1 MCIHGLLPHLGQ
13 GERISLAKLSSQQY
27 TTHNRP
33 FRLAI
38 DISIWLF
45 QIQSGK
51 GGSNP
56 ALRTFYYR
64 LLRLLSLNIHPLF
77 VFDGPNKPLFK
88 RNKKVGGP
96 GVKVATV
103 PEFLAKQ
110 LLKEFGFPWHVAPG
124 EAEAECA
131 LLQRQAV
138 VDAVLSE
145 DVDTLMF
152 GSGITLRNWSQEGT
166 AKGNKPPTHVNVYRA
181 QETMEKSRGIDR
193 EGMILVALMSGG
205 DYIPEGVP
213 GVGAKVA
220 CDAARAGFGKELCAL
235 HRKDVAGLKAWK
247 ERLESEIR
255 TNGSKFF
262 SRKNTGFVMPEDF
275 PSREV
280 LGYYTHPCVSN
291 PEKVERL
298 RKEVKWDLEIDFA
311 ALRSFAADAFDW
323 RCRGGAKKFIK
334 NLAPALLIRELRR
347 KGETTEG
354 DQEVQMAN
362 EEALVSAIHGKR
374 NHVSVDGELE
384 YRISFTPSS
393 LVPIDLS
400 LEEEDNDFLPAGGV
414 VNDESD
420 TESELVPSSTQAA
433 ADDDS
438 EAPVSPS
445 KKRQFRP
452 YDPDVPEKLWILRS
466 FLRAG
471 CPLLVEDYEAS
482 TQDPREFLKAR
493 RKAKAASKK
502 DSNIHAPKQTRK
514 KKVVEKEVRPENV
527 LTTYARVTKAGS
539 TSTNDK
545 ASDNNRIMKPLSPRA
560 NARSNAVPPKIAQK
574 SGMDDEEF
582 AAVAAF
588 KLPSTQIPASLLREH
603 NIVARP
609 TREVEVLDL
618 AMSSPAQKSSRFP
631 AGVDPL
637 RPFAA
642 FTTARP
648 PSGTMQ
654 KQQCSQKTVEPSNTQ
669 RTPKRTSRKRPSPEL
684 SSPALSQRT
693 ITSYYSPS
701 PGKPIRNLPL
711 LTQDNDIVDLVSS
724 SPEPFPHIDEEI
736 DRPLTAT
743 PRAKSRAVRH
753 SASPTPRQRPTAVD
767 ETAPLPD
774 TVTKRRRKEPLKRWQ
789 TEPVGIGWSPD
800 EADVSLSLPVSR
812 ALTPQRHEQA
822 DATILIS
829 SSPAQGDED
838 LLSPSKFMPAS
849 QSCSEGNNT
858 KLIRNAP
865 IDPSLLLEQRIE
877 CDWQQD
883 FAGEGGFL
891 RDEDASQGKER
902 PPSSYP
908 TPLSMIESADEDLPQ
923 IRPRSQPVVDT
934 VRKATKT
941 KPRPSQAKNMPHK
954 AAKNLKTRITLR
966 ESLEGAWKEIQVD
979 AQSASETAM
988 LDMTGDGSGWKKSGG
1003 KAEILGGWRKSGV
1016 EVLDLTGT

>member
-1 MCIHGLLPHLGQ
+1 MGIHGLLPHLGQ
-13 GERISLAKLSSQQY
+13 GERISLAKLSSQHY

-96 GVKVATV
+96 GIKVATV

-131 LLQRQAV
+131 LLQREGV

-152 GSGITLRNWSQEGT
+152 GSGVTLRNWSQEGT
-166 AKGNKPPTHVNVYRA
+166 AKGRKPPTHVNVYRA
-181 QETMEKSRGIDR
+181 EETKEKSRGIDR

-220 CDAARAGFGKELCAL
+220 CDAARVGFGKELCDL

-247 ERLESEIR
+247 GRLENEIR
-255 TNGSKFF
+255 TNASRFF

-298 RKEVKWDLEIDFA
+298 RKEVRWDLEIDFA

-334 NLAPALLIRELRR
+334 NLAPALLLRELRL
-347 KGETTEG
+347 KGETTES

-400 LEEEDNDFLPAGGV
+400 LEEEDDDFLPAGGAAD
-414 VNDESD
+414 DESD
-420 TESELVPSSTQAA
+420 AESELIPSSTQVA

-452 YDPDVPEKLWILRS
+452 YDPDQPEKLWILRS

-482 TQDPREFLKAR
+482 TSDPREFLKAR
-493 RKAKAASKK
+493 RKAKAASKR
-502 DSNIHAPKQTRK
+502 DSSIHAPKQARK
-514 KKVVEKEVRPENV
+514 KKVFEKETRPENA
-527 LTTYARVTKAGS
+527 LTAYARVTKAGS
-539 TSTNDK
+539 TSANGTT
-545 ASDNNRIMKPLSPRA
+545 SDNGRVMKPLSPRV
-560 NARSNAVPPKIAQK
+560 NARSIIAPTK
-574 SGMDDEEF
+574 SKEKTDMDDEDF
-582 AAVAAF
+582 ATVAAF
-588 KLPSTQIPASLLREH
+588 KLPSTQIPTLMLREKDT
-603 NIVARP
+603 AAQSS
-609 TREVEVLDL
+609 REVEVLDL
-618 AMSSPAQKSSRFP
+618 AMSSPAQKVSRFP
-631 AGVDPL
+631 PGVDPL

-648 PSGTMQ
+648 SSTAAQ
-654 KQQCSQKTVEPSNTQ
+654 KQPSSQAAGKLSNTH
-669 RTPKRTSRKRPSPEL
+669 RTPKRTSKKRPSPEL
-684 SSPALSQRT
+684 SSPALSQNT

-701 PGKPIRNLPL
+701 PRKRVRDLAV
-711 LTQDNDIVDLVSS
+711 LTQDNDIVNLVSS
-724 SPEPFPHIDEEI
+724 SPAPFPHADEET
-736 DRPLTAT
+736 DRPLTPT
-743 PRAKSRAVRH
+743 PRARSRAVRH
-753 SASPTPRQRPTAVD
+753 SASPTPRQPSAPMA
-767 ETAPLPD
+767 EISPLPN

-789 TEPVGIGWSPD
+789 TEPAGFCMN
-800 EADVSLSLPVSR
+800 ADNDITSQSASRSR
-812 ALTPQRHEQA
+812 AKTPDTQHPV
-822 DATILIS
+822 DMTIVIS
-829 SSPAQGDED
+829 SSPIKDD
-838 LLSPSKFMPAS
+838 VDRVS
-849 QSCSEGNNT
+849 QSRFLQASHNFNESHDSVGRRLVAGGVS
-858 KLIRNAP
+858 KP
-865 IDPSLLLEQRIE
+865 IEHRGEEHWES
-877 CDWQQD
+877 D

-891 RDEDASQGKER
+891 RDQDTSHEDAR
-902 PPSSYP
+902 PSSSYP
-908 TPLSMIESADEDLPQ
+908 TLFSMNESAEDELPP
-923 IRPRSQPVVDT
+923 IRPRSQPQANT
-934 VRKATKT
+934 VKNAK
-941 KPRPSQAKNMPHK
+941 KPKICPTQAKIVQNK
-954 AAKNLKTRITLR
+954 ADNNVKTRITLR
-966 ESLEGAWKEIQVD
+966 ESLGGAWKEVQVD
-979 AQSASETAM
+979 ARAGSETAM

-1003 KAEILGGWRKSGV
+1003 RAEILGGWRKSGV
-1016 EVLDLTGT
+1016 EVLDLTGA